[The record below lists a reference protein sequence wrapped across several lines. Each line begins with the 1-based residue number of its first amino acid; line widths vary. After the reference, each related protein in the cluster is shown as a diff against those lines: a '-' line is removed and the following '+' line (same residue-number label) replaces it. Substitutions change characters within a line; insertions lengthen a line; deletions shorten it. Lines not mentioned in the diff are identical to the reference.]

1 MWHFVGAS
9 NSNGAHGIPPVVLVG
24 GRHNFFS
31 GSFAISAVNDVVVNV
46 SDIGDER
53 DVKTL
58 ETEPASSYVPDQG
71 EATVTEVWKVIDRRA
86 TDVH

>member
-24 GRHNFFS
+24 GRHIFFS
-31 GSFAISAVNDVVVNV
+31 RSFAISAVNDVVVNV

-53 DVKTL
+53 DVKAL
-58 ETEPASSYVPDQG
+58 ETEPASSHVPDQS
-71 EATVTEVWKVIDRRA
+71 EAAVTKVREVIDRRA